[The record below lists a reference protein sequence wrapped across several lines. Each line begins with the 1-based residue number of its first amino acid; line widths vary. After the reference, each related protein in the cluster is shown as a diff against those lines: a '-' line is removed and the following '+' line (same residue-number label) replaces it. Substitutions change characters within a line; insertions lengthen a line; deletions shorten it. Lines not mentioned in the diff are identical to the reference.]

1 MTMIIA
7 ATLLLAGC
15 TPSHPD
21 LMEYF
26 EDIPEVT
33 EDNIAATVDSA
44 CGVYSSMSPER
55 VRELGLPPA
64 DEMIAAAI
72 SDGGSMHPADALY
85 VARMIGLNECPDA
98 ATPHLYPEDE

>member
-1 MTMIIA
+1 
-7 ATLLLAGC
+7 
-15 TPSHPD
+15 
-21 LMEYF
+21 MEHF

-55 VRELGLPPA
+55 MRENGLPSA
-64 DEMIAAAI
+64 DKMIAAAI

-85 VARMIGLNECPDA
+85 VARMIGINECPDVA
-98 ATPHLYPEDE
+98 MRHLYPEDE